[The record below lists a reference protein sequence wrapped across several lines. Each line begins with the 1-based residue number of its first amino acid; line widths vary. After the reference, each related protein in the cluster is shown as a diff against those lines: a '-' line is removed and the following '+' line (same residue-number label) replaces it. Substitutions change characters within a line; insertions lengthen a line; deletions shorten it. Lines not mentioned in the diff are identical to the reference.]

1 VTCPRENLTSE
12 TKMLDET
19 TKNRTLAG
27 ARIVTLQGVIEGAV
41 DLEDGRIA
49 AVRSGAHPTGAAD
62 LAGDF
67 LIPGIVDVHTD
78 HVEAHVFPR
87 AGVQWDF
94 LNALMAHDAV
104 VIAGGTTTVLDSL
117 CVGASMKRPER
128 RDLLVPLVAALER
141 GRTEGVFR
149 ADHLLHLRCE
159 ICDPDTMDLTD
170 ATITSPLVRLV
181 SVMDHTPGDRQ
192 SVDREHWLGRMAAE
206 MGLDMTDARAAM
218 AELLDRSARVGAEV
232 RAHVVAR
239 TTAAGLPL
247 MSHDDRTPAQ
257 VDQAKAEGAAVSE
270 FPTTLE
276 AAAHARALGLAV
288 VMGAP
293 NLLRGGSQSGNV
305 SLRALLEAD
314 LCDVLSS
321 DYIPRS
327 PLDAAFAIGFDD
339 SLPQD
344 LARAVAMVTDAPARL
359 AGLTD
364 RGRIAPGLRADL
376 VQVRRIGVHNHVV
389 AVWREGRRVY

>member
-1 VTCPRENLTSE
+1 
-12 TKMLDET
+12 MLDGM
-19 TKNRTLAG
+19 TKNLTLAG
-27 ARIVTLQGVIEGAV
+27 GRIVTLDGVVEGAV
-41 DLEDGRIA
+41 DIEGGCIA
-49 AVRSGAHPTGAAD
+49 GVRPNARPTGAMD
-62 LAGDF
+62 LAGDY

-128 RDLLVPLVAALER
+128 RELLVPLVAALEK
-141 GRTEGVFR
+141 GRAYGLFR

-159 ICDPDTMDLTD
+159 ICDPDTIALTD
-170 ATITSPLVRLV
+170 ATLTSPLVRLV

-192 SVDREHWLGRMAAE
+192 SLDRENWLARMAKD
-206 MGLDMTDARAAM
+206 MGLEPTEARAAM
-218 AELLDRSARVGAEV
+218 AELLDRSARVGARV

-239 TTAAGLPL
+239 AQAAGLPL
-247 MSHDDRTPAQ
+247 MSHDDRTTAQ
-257 VDQAKAEGAAVSE
+257 VDQALSEGASVSE

-276 AAAHARALGLAV
+276 AAAHARAQGLAV

-305 SLRALLEAD
+305 SLRALLQAD

-327 PLDAAFAIGFDD
+327 PLDAAFAIGADD
-339 SLPQD
+339 RLPQD
-344 LARAVAMVTDAPARL
+344 LSRAVAMVTNAPARL
-359 AGLTD
+359 AGLHD
-364 RGRIAPGLRADL
+364 RGQIAIGFRADM
-376 VQVRRIGVHNHVV
+376 VQVRRIGKHNHVV
-389 AVWREGRRVY
+389 TVWREGRRVY

>member
-1 VTCPRENLTSE
+1 MGPE
-12 TKMLDET
+12 TGQLGDNMLD
-19 TKNRTLAG
+19 NRAGNFTLYEAQ
-27 ARIVTLQGVIEGAV
+27 IVTPEGVVNGAIDIEG
-41 DLEDGRIA
+41 GQIA
-49 AVRSGAHPTGAAD
+49 ALRPGAQPPEGLD
-62 LAGDF
+62 LGGDF

-141 GRTEGVFR
+141 GRAEGLFR

-159 ICDPDTMDLTD
+159 ICDPDTIALTD
-170 ATITSPLVRLV
+170 TTISSPLVRLV

-192 SVDREHWLGRMAAE
+192 SLDREHWLGRMAKE

-218 AELLDRSARVGAEV
+218 AELLDRSARVGAKV

-239 TTAAGLPL
+239 AQAAVLPL
-247 MSHDDRTPAQ
+247 MSHDDRTLAH
-257 VDQAKAEGAAVSE
+257 VDQAKAEGVMVSE

-276 AAAHARALGLAV
+276 AAAHARAQGLSV

-344 LARAVAMVTDAPARL
+344 LSRAIAMVTNAPARL
-359 AGLTD
+359 AGMTD
-364 RGRIAPGLRADL
+364 RGRLAPGLRADL
-376 VQVRRIGVHNHVV
+376 VQVRRVGTHNHVV

>member
-1 VTCPRENLTSE
+1 
-12 TKMLDET
+12 MLDDMVG
-19 TKNRTLAG
+19 NFTLAQ
-27 ARIVTLQGVIEGAV
+27 AQIVTPDGVVSGAIDIEGGQIATLRPGAQPPKGL
-41 DLEDGRIA
+41 DLG
-49 AVRSGAHPTGAAD
+49 
-62 LAGDF
+62 GDF
-67 LIPGIVDVHTD
+67 LIPAIVDVHTD

-87 AGVQWDF
+87 TGVQWDF

-141 GRTEGVFR
+141 GRAEGLFR

-159 ICDPDTMDLTD
+159 ICDPDTIALTD
-170 ATITSPLVRLV
+170 ATISSPLVRLV

-192 SVDREHWLGRMAAE
+192 SLDREHWLGRMAKD

-239 TTAAGLPL
+239 AQAAGLPL
-247 MSHDDRTPAQ
+247 MSHDDRTLAQ
-257 VDQAKAEGAAVSE
+257 VDQAKAEGATVCE

-276 AAAHARALGLAV
+276 AAAHAHAQGLSV

-314 LCDVLSS
+314 LCDILSS

-344 LARAVAMVTDAPARL
+344 LPRAIAMVTDAPARL

-364 RGRIAPGLRADL
+364 RGRIEQGLRADL
-376 VQVRRIGVHNHVV
+376 VQVRRLGAHNQVV
-389 AVWREGRRVY
+389 AVWREGRCVY

>member
-1 VTCPRENLTSE
+1 MFDTEMARVTLT
-12 TKMLDET
+12 
-19 TKNRTLAG
+19 G
-27 ARIVTLQGVIEGAV
+27 ARIVTPDGVIEGAV
-41 DLEDGRIA
+41 DVEEGKIA
-49 AVRSGAHPTGAAD
+49 ALRPGGRAAGRFD
-62 LAGDF
+62 PGHDFGGDF

-78 HVEAHVFPR
+78 HVETHVFPR
-87 AGVQWDF
+87 SGVTWDL

-117 CVGASMKRPER
+117 CVGASIKRPER

-141 GRTEGVFR
+141 GRADGLFR

-159 ICDPDTMDLTD
+159 ISDPDTMALTD

-192 SVDREHWLGRMAAE
+192 SVDRERWLARMAQDTGQQ
-206 MGLDMTDARAAM
+206 MDSAREVM
-218 AELLDRSARVGAEV
+218 AELLDRSARVGAGV
-232 RAHVVAR
+232 RAHVVAQAR
-239 TTAAGLPL
+239 AAAVPL

-257 VDQAKAEGAAVSE
+257 VDQALAEGVAVTE

-276 AAAHARALGLAV
+276 AAAHARARGLTV

-305 SLRALLEAD
+305 SLRRLLEAD

-327 PLDAAFAIGFDD
+327 PLDAAFAIGADAG
-339 SLPQD
+339 LPQD
-344 LARAVAMVTDAPARL
+344 LCRAVGMVTEAPARM

-376 VQVRRIGVHNHVV
+376 VRVRQSGAHHQVV
-389 AVWREGRRVY
+389 AVWREGRRVF

>member
-1 VTCPRENLTSE
+1 
-12 TKMLDET
+12 ML
-19 TKNRTLAG
+19 NNMAGRFTLAE
-27 ARIVTLQGVIEGAV
+27 ARIVTPDGVINGAIDIEG
-41 DLEDGRIA
+41 GQIA
-49 AVRSGAHPTGAAD
+49 SLRPGAHAPSGLD
-62 LAGDF
+62 LGGDF
-67 LIPGIVDVHTD
+67 LIPGVVDVHTD

-117 CVGASMKRPER
+117 CVGVSMKRPER

-141 GRTEGVFR
+141 GRAEGLFR

-159 ICDPDTMDLTD
+159 ICDPDTIALID

-192 SVDREHWLGRMAAE
+192 SLDREHWLGRMAKE
-206 MGLDMTDARAAM
+206 MGLDLADARDAM
-218 AELLDRSARVGAEV
+218 AELVDRSSRVGAEV

-239 TTAAGLPL
+239 AQAAGLLL
-247 MSHDDRTPAQ
+247 MSHDDRTLAH
-257 VDQAKAEGAAVSE
+257 VDQAKTEGATVCE

-276 AAAHARALGLAV
+276 AAAFARATGLAV

-305 SLRALLEAD
+305 ALRTLLEAD

-344 LARAVAMVTDAPARL
+344 LSRGIAMVTDAPARL
-359 AGLTD
+359 AGLID
-364 RGRIAPGLRADL
+364 RGRIATGLRADL
-376 VQVRRIGVHNHVV
+376 VQVRKVGTHNHIV
-389 AVWREGRRVY
+389 AVWRQGRRVY

>member
-1 VTCPRENLTSE
+1 MGAQEERV
-12 TKMLDET
+12 KDMLDGT
-19 TKNRTLAG
+19 AQDRTLAR
-27 ARIVTLQGVIEGAV
+27 ARIVTAGGVIEGAL
-41 DLEDGRIA
+41 DLEGGRIA
-49 AVRSGAHPTGAAD
+49 AIRPGASPVGAAD
-62 LAGDF
+62 LDGDF

-141 GRTEGVFR
+141 GRAEGLFR

-159 ICDPDTMDLTD
+159 ICDPDTIALTD
-170 ATITSPLVRLV
+170 ATIGSPLVRLV

-192 SVDREHWLGRMAAE
+192 SLDRELWLGRMAQE
-206 MGLDMTDARAAM
+206 MGLDMADARDAM

-239 TTAAGLPL
+239 ARAAGLPL
-247 MSHDDRTPAQ
+247 MSHDDRTREQ
-257 VDQAKAEGAAVSE
+257 VDQAKAEGALVSE

-276 AAAHARALGLAV
+276 AAAHARAQGMAV

-305 SLRALLEAD
+305 SLRALLQAD

-321 DYIPRS
+321 DYVPRS

-344 LARAVAMVTDAPARL
+344 LPRAVGMATDAPARL
-359 AGLTD
+359 AGLDD
-364 RGRIAPGLRADL
+364 RGRIAVGLRADL
-376 VQVRRIGVHNHVV
+376 VQVRRVAGHNQVV

>member
-1 VTCPRENLTSE
+1 
-12 TKMLDET
+12 MLDGM
-19 TKNRTLAG
+19 TKNLTLAG
-27 ARIVTLQGVIEGAV
+27 GRIVTLDGVVEGAV
-41 DLEDGRIA
+41 DIEGGCIA
-49 AVRSGAHPTGAAD
+49 GVRPNARPTGAMD
-62 LAGDF
+62 LAGDY

-128 RDLLVPLVAALER
+128 RELLVPLVAALEK
-141 GRTEGVFR
+141 GRAYGLFR

-159 ICDPDTMDLTD
+159 ICDPDTIALTD
-170 ATITSPLVRLV
+170 ATLTSPLVRLV

-192 SVDREHWLGRMAAE
+192 SLDRENWLARMAKD
-206 MGLDMTDARAAM
+206 MGLEPTEARAAM
-218 AELLDRSARVGAEV
+218 AELLDRSARVGARV

-239 TTAAGLPL
+239 AQAAGLPL
-247 MSHDDRTPAQ
+247 MSHDDRTTAQ
-257 VDQAKAEGAAVSE
+257 VDQALSEGASVSE

-276 AAAHARALGLAV
+276 AAAHARAQGLAV

-305 SLRALLEAD
+305 SLRALLQAD

-327 PLDAAFAIGFDD
+327 PLDAAFAIGADD
-339 SLPQD
+339 RLPQD
-344 LARAVAMVTDAPARL
+344 LSRAVAMVTNAPARL
-359 AGLTD
+359 AGLHD
-364 RGRIAPGLRADL
+364 RGQIAIGFRADM
-376 VQVRRIGVHNHVV
+376 VQVRRIGKHNHVV

>member
-1 VTCPRENLTSE
+1 MFDSAVTDFTLT
-12 TKMLDET
+12 
-19 TKNRTLAG
+19 G
-27 ARIVTLQGVIEGAV
+27 GHIVTPGGVVEGAV
-41 DLEDGRIA
+41 DVEGGLIA
-49 AVRSGAHPTGAAD
+49 AIRPGARGLGGHD
-62 LAGDF
+62 LAGDV

-141 GRTEGVFR
+141 GRAAGMFR

-159 ICDPDTMDLTD
+159 ISDPDTMALTD

-192 SVDREHWLGRMAAE
+192 SLDMERWLVRMAQD
-206 MGLDMTDARAAM
+206 MGLEMVAARAAM
-218 AELLDRSARVGAEV
+218 AELLERSARVGAQV
-232 RAHVVAR
+232 RAHVVAKAR
-239 TTAAGLPL
+239 SAGLPL

-257 VDQAKAEGAAVSE
+257 VDQALAEGMAVTE

-276 AAAHARALGLAV
+276 AAAHARAQGLVV

-293 NLLRGGSQSGNV
+293 NFLRGGSQSGNV
-305 SLRALLEAD
+305 ALSSLLEAD

-321 DYIPRS
+321 DYAPRS
-327 PLDAAFAIGFDD
+327 PLDAAFAIAADA

-344 LARAVAMVTDAPARL
+344 LCRAIAMVTEAPAQL
-359 AGLTD
+359 AALTD
-364 RGRIAPGLRADL
+364 RGRIAAGLRADL
-376 VQVRRIGVHNHVV
+376 VQVRKIGTHHQVV
-389 AVWREGRRVY
+389 AVWREGRRVF

>member
-1 VTCPRENLTSE
+1 
-12 TKMLDET
+12 MLDDMVG
-19 TKNRTLAG
+19 NFTLAQ
-27 ARIVTLQGVIEGAV
+27 AQIVTPDGVVSGAIDIEGGQIATLRPGAQPPKGL
-41 DLEDGRIA
+41 DLG
-49 AVRSGAHPTGAAD
+49 
-62 LAGDF
+62 GDF

-87 AGVQWDF
+87 TGVQWDF

-141 GRTEGVFR
+141 GRAEGLFR

-159 ICDPDTMDLTD
+159 ICDPDTIALTD
-170 ATITSPLVRLV
+170 ATISSPLVRLV

-192 SVDREHWLGRMAAE
+192 SLDREHWLGRMAKD

-239 TTAAGLPL
+239 AQAAGLPL
-247 MSHDDRTPAQ
+247 MSHDDRTLAQ
-257 VDQAKAEGAAVSE
+257 VDQAKAEGATVCE

-276 AAAHARALGLAV
+276 AAAHAHAQGLSV

-314 LCDVLSS
+314 LCDILSS

-344 LARAVAMVTDAPARL
+344 LPRAIAMVTDAPARL

-364 RGRIAPGLRADL
+364 RGRIEQGLRADL
-376 VQVRRIGVHNHVV
+376 VQVRRLGAHNQVV
-389 AVWREGRRVY
+389 AVWREGRCVY

>member
-1 VTCPRENLTSE
+1 
-12 TKMLDET
+12 MLDRNATEF
-19 TKNRTLAG
+19 TLAQ
-27 ARIVTLQGVIEGAV
+27 ARIVTPAGMIEGAV
-41 DLEDGRIA
+41 DVEDGLIA
-49 AVRSGAHPTGAAD
+49 AIRPCAAPVGAAD
-62 LAGDF
+62 LGGDF

-87 AGVQWDF
+87 AGVQWNF

-128 RDLLVPLVAALER
+128 RDLLVPLVAALEQ
-141 GRTEGVFR
+141 GRTEGLFR

-159 ICDPDTMDLTD
+159 ICDPDTVPLTD
-170 ATITSPLVRLV
+170 ATIASPLVRLV

-192 SVDREHWLGRMAAE
+192 SLDTERWLGRMAK
-206 MGLDMTDARAAM
+206 DMALELTEARAAM

-239 TTAAGLPL
+239 ARTAGLPL

-257 VDQAKAEGAAVSE
+257 VDQARAEGATVSE

-276 AAAHARALGLAV
+276 AAAHARALGLSI

-327 PLDAAFAIGFDD
+327 PLDAAFAIGFDA

-344 LARAVAMVTDAPARL
+344 LARAISMVTEAPARL
-359 AGLTD
+359 AGLAD

-376 VQVRRIGVHNHVV
+376 VQVRRSGAHNHVV

>member
-1 VTCPRENLTSE
+1 
-12 TKMLDET
+12 MLDD
-19 TKNRTLAG
+19 KAGNFSLAG
-27 ARIVTLQGVIEGAV
+27 AWIVTPHGVINGAV
-41 DLEDGRIA
+41 DIEAGQIA
-49 AVRSGAHPTGAAD
+49 ALRPGALPPGGLD
-62 LAGDF
+62 LGDDF

-117 CVGASMKRPER
+117 CVGASVKRPER

-141 GRTEGVFR
+141 GRGEGLFR

-159 ICDPDTMDLTD
+159 ICDPDTVALTD
-170 ATITSPLVRLV
+170 ATINGPLVRLV

-192 SVDREHWLGRMAAE
+192 SLDREHWLGRMAMD
-206 MGLDMTDARAAM
+206 MGLDMADARNVM

-232 RAHVVAR
+232 RAHVVAQAQ
-239 TTAAGLPL
+239 AAGLPL
-247 MSHDDRTPAQ
+247 MSHDDRTLDH
-257 VDQAKAEGAAVSE
+257 VDQAWAEGATVCE

-276 AAAHARALGLAV
+276 AAAHARDRGLAV

-305 SLRALLEAD
+305 ALRALLEAD

-344 LARAVAMVTDAPARL
+344 LPRAIAMATDAPARL
-359 AGLTD
+359 AGLSD
-364 RGRIAPGLRADL
+364 RGQIAVGLRADL
-376 VQVRRIGVHNHVV
+376 VQVRRKGGHNHVV
-389 AVWREGRRVY
+389 GVWREGRRVY

>member
-1 VTCPRENLTSE
+1 
-12 TKMLDET
+12 MLDT
-19 TKNRTLAG
+19 TAGNFTLAG
-27 ARIVTLQGVIEGAV
+27 TRIVTPDGTIDGAV
-41 DLEDGRIA
+41 DIEGGQIVALRP
-49 AVRSGAHPTGAAD
+49 GAHPPGSLD
-62 LAGDF
+62 MGGDF
-67 LIPGIVDVHTD
+67 LIPGIVDLHTD

-141 GRTEGVFR
+141 GRAEGLFR

-159 ICDPDTMDLTD
+159 ICDPDTIALTD
-170 ATITSPLVRLV
+170 ATIGSPLVRLV

-192 SVDREHWLGRMAAE
+192 SLDREHWLGRMAKD
-206 MGLDMTDARAAM
+206 MGLDLAEARDAM

-232 RAHVVAR
+232 RAHVVTQAQ
-239 TTAAGLPL
+239 AAGLPI
-247 MSHDDRTPAQ
+247 MSHDDRSLAH
-257 VDQAKAEGAAVSE
+257 VDQAKAEGAVVSE

-305 SLRALLEAD
+305 ALRALLEAD

-344 LARAVAMVTDAPARL
+344 LTRAIAMVTDAPARL

-376 VQVRRIGVHNHVV
+376 VQVRRMGTHNQVV

>member
-1 VTCPRENLTSE
+1 
-12 TKMLDET
+12 MLDGM
-19 TKNRTLAG
+19 TKNQTLASG
-27 ARIVTLQGVIEGAV
+27 RIVTLGGVVEGAV
-41 DLEDGRIA
+41 DIEDGCIA
-49 AVRSGAHPTGAAD
+49 GVRPNAQPQGAVD

-128 RDLLVPLVAALER
+128 RDLLVPLVAALEK
-141 GRTEGVFR
+141 GRADGLFR

-159 ICDPDTMDLTD
+159 ICDPDTIALSD
-170 ATITSPLVRLV
+170 ATLTSPLVRLV

-192 SVDREHWLGRMAAE
+192 SLDREHWLARMAKD
-206 MGLDMTDARAAM
+206 MGLEPTEARAAM
-218 AELLDRSARVGAEV
+218 AELLDRSARVGARV

-239 TTAAGLPL
+239 AQAAGLPL
-247 MSHDDRTPAQ
+247 MSHDDRTLAQ
-257 VDQAKAEGAAVSE
+257 VDQALSEGACVSE

-276 AAAHARALGLAV
+276 AAAHARAQGMAV

-305 SLRALLEAD
+305 SLRALLQAD

-327 PLDAAFAIGFDD
+327 PLDAAFAIGDDD

-344 LARAVAMVTDAPARL
+344 LSRAIAMVTDAPARL
-359 AGLTD
+359 AGLRD
-364 RGRIAPGLRADL
+364 RGQIATGFRADL
-376 VQVRRIGVHNHVV
+376 VQVRRIGKHNHVV

>member
-1 VTCPRENLTSE
+1 
-12 TKMLDET
+12 MLDNT
-19 TKNRTLAG
+19 VGNFTLAG
-27 ARIVTLQGVIEGAV
+27 AQIVTPDGVINGAIDIEG
-41 DLEDGRIA
+41 GQIA
-49 AVRSGAHPTGAAD
+49 ALHPGAHPPGGLD
-62 LAGDF
+62 VGGDF

-87 AGVQWDF
+87 AGVQWEF

-117 CVGASMKRPER
+117 CVGASMKRPDR

-141 GRTEGVFR
+141 GRAEGLFR

-159 ICDPDTMDLTD
+159 ICDPDTVALTD
-170 ATITSPLVRLV
+170 ATISSPLVRLV
-181 SVMDHTPGDRQ
+181 SVMEHTPG
-192 SVDREHWLGRMAAE
+192 DREHWLGRMAKE
-206 MGLDMTDARAAM
+206 MGLDLADARDAM

-232 RAHVVAR
+232 RAHVVVRAQ
-239 TTAAGLPL
+239 AAGLPL
-247 MSHDDRTPAQ
+247 MSHDDRTLAH
-257 VDQAKAEGAAVSE
+257 VDQAKAEGATVCE
-270 FPTTLE
+270 FPATLE
-276 AAAHARALGLAV
+276 AAALARAQGLSV

-305 SLRALLEAD
+305 ALRALLEAD

-344 LARAVAMVTDAPARL
+344 LPCAIAMVTDAPARL

-376 VQVRRIGVHNHVV
+376 VQVRKVGTHNHIV
-389 AVWREGRRVY
+389 AVWREARRVY

>member
-1 VTCPRENLTSE
+1 
-12 TKMLDET
+12 MLD
-19 TKNRTLAG
+19 NMVGNFTLAE
-27 ARIVTLQGVIEGAV
+27 AQIVTPEGVVNGAIDIEG
-41 DLEDGRIA
+41 GQIA
-49 AVRSGAHPTGAAD
+49 ALRTGAQPPAGLD
-62 LAGDF
+62 LGGDF

-141 GRTEGVFR
+141 GRAEGLFR

-159 ICDPDTMDLTD
+159 ICDPDTIPLTD
-170 ATITSPLVRLV
+170 ATIGSPLVRLV

-192 SVDREHWLGRMAAE
+192 SLDREHWLGRMAKD

-218 AELLDRSARVGAEV
+218 AELLDRSVRVGAEV

-239 TTAAGLPL
+239 AQTAGLPL
-247 MSHDDRTPAQ
+247 MSHDDRTLAQ
-257 VDQAKAEGAAVSE
+257 VDQARAEGATVCE

-276 AAAHARALGLAV
+276 AAAHARATGLAV

-344 LARAVAMVTDAPARL
+344 LPRAIAMVTDAPARL
-359 AGLTD
+359 AGMTD

-376 VQVRRIGVHNHVV
+376 VQVRRVGTHNHVV

>member
-1 VTCPRENLTSE
+1 MRDAATSGI
-12 TKMLDET
+12 
-19 TKNRTLAG
+19 TLSG
-27 ARIVTLQGVIEGAV
+27 ARIVTPDGVVEGAV
-41 DLEDGRIA
+41 DIEHGIIA
-49 AVRSGAHPTGAAD
+49 AIRPDVRPAGSVD
-62 LAGDF
+62 LAGDL

-78 HVEAHVFPR
+78 HVETHVFPR
-87 AGVQWDF
+87 AGVQWDC
-94 LNALMAHDAV
+94 LSALMAHDAV

-128 RDLLVPLVAALER
+128 RDLVIPLVAALER
-141 GRTEGVFR
+141 ARTEGLFR

-159 ICDPDTMDLTD
+159 ICDPDTIALTD
-170 ATITSPLVRLV
+170 AVISSPSVRLI

-192 SVDREHWLGRMAAE
+192 SLDREKWLGRMAQD
-206 MGLDMTDARAAM
+206 MQLDPDAAREAM

-232 RAHVVAR
+232 RAHVVALAR
-239 TTAAGLPL
+239 SAGLPL
-247 MSHDDRTPAQ
+247 MSHDDRTTAQ
-257 VDQAKAEGAAVSE
+257 VDQAMAEGATVTE
-270 FPTTLE
+270 FPTTIE
-276 AAAHARALGLAV
+276 AAAHARALGLSI

-305 SLRALLEAD
+305 ALRDLLAAD

-327 PLDAAFAIGFDD
+327 PLDAAFMIATDD

-344 LARAVAMVTDAPARL
+344 LSRAVGMVTDAPARL

-364 RGRIAPGLRADL
+364 RGRIAQGYCADL
-376 VQVRRIGVHNHVV
+376 VRVRPLGAHNHVV
-389 AVWREGRRVY
+389 GVWRAGQRVY

>member
-1 VTCPRENLTSE
+1 
-12 TKMLDET
+12 MLD
-19 TKNRTLAG
+19 NRAGNFTLAE
-27 ARIVTLQGVIEGAV
+27 AQIVTPEGVVNGAIDIEG
-41 DLEDGRIA
+41 GQIA
-49 AVRSGAHPTGAAD
+49 ALRPGAQPSMGLD
-62 LAGDF
+62 LGGDF

-128 RDLLVPLVAALER
+128 RDLLVPLIAALER
-141 GRTEGVFR
+141 GRAEGLFR

-159 ICDPDTMDLTD
+159 ICDPDTIALTD

-192 SVDREHWLGRMAAE
+192 SLDREHWLGRMAKD

-218 AELLDRSARVGAEV
+218 AELLDRSVRVGAEV

-239 TTAAGLPL
+239 AQTAGLPL
-247 MSHDDRTPAQ
+247 MSHDDRTLAQ
-257 VDQAKAEGAAVSE
+257 VDQARAEGATVCE

-276 AAAHARALGLAV
+276 AAAHARATGLAV

-344 LARAVAMVTDAPARL
+344 LPRAIAMVTDAPARL
-359 AGLTD
+359 AGMTD

-376 VQVRRIGVHNHVV
+376 VQVRRVGTHNHVV

>member
-1 VTCPRENLTSE
+1 MGPKAERVNN
-12 TKMLDET
+12 MLDEIQ
-19 TKNRTLAG
+19 KNLTLAG
-27 ARIVTLQGVIEGAV
+27 ARIVTPDGVIEGAL
-41 DLEDGRIA
+41 DLEGGCIA
-49 AVRSGAHPTGAAD
+49 AIRRTVRPAGAVD

-141 GRTEGVFR
+141 GRAGGLFR

-159 ICDPDTMDLTD
+159 ICDPDTIALTD
-170 ATITSPLVRLV
+170 ATIGSPLVRLV

-192 SVDREHWLGRMAAE
+192 SLDREHWLARMAKD
-206 MGLDMTDARAAM
+206 MGLEMDDARAAM
-218 AELLDRSARVGAEV
+218 TELLDRSARVGAEV
-232 RAHVVAR
+232 RAHVVAKAR
-239 TTAAGLPL
+239 AAGLPL
-247 MSHDDRTPAQ
+247 MSHDDRTLGQ
-257 VDQAKAEGAAVSE
+257 VEQALVEGAVVSE

-276 AAAHARALGLAV
+276 AAAHARAMGMAV

-293 NLLRGGSQSGNV
+293 NFLRGGSQSGNV
-305 SLRALLEAD
+305 SLRALLRAD

-327 PLDAAFAIGFDD
+327 PLDAAFAVGFDD

-344 LARAVAMVTDAPARL
+344 LGRAIAMVTDAPARL

-364 RGRIAPGLRADL
+364 RGRIAAGLRADL
-376 VQVRRIGVHNHVV
+376 VQVRRSGAHNHIV
-389 AVWREGRRVY
+389 AVWREGRQVY

>member
-1 VTCPRENLTSE
+1 
-12 TKMLDET
+12 MLDRSAT
-19 TKNRTLAG
+19 PFTLAQ
-27 ARIVTLQGVIEGAV
+27 ARIVTPEGVINGAV
-41 DLEDGRIA
+41 DIEGGVIA
-49 AVRSGAHPTGAAD
+49 ALRPGARPAGAAD

-141 GRTEGVFR
+141 GRAEGLFR

-159 ICDPDTMDLTD
+159 ICDPDTMALTD

-192 SVDREHWLGRMAAE
+192 SVDAERWLGRMAKDMALE
-206 MGLDMTDARAAM
+206 MTEARIAM

-239 TTAAGLPL
+239 ARSAGLPL

-257 VDQAKAEGAAVSE
+257 VDQARAEGATVSE

-276 AAAHARALGLAV
+276 AAAHARAQGLAV

-327 PLDAAFAIGFDD
+327 PLDAAFAIGFDA

-344 LARAVAMVTDAPARL
+344 LARAIAMVTEAPARL

-376 VQVRRIGVHNHVV
+376 VQVRRTGAHNHVV

>member
-1 VTCPRENLTSE
+1 
-12 TKMLDET
+12 MLDQT
-19 TKNRTLAG
+19 ARNQMLAG
-27 ARIVTLQGVIEGAV
+27 ARIVTPTGVIEGAL

-49 AVRSGAHPTGAAD
+49 GLRVGLSPGGAAD

-141 GRTEGVFR
+141 GRAGGMFR

-159 ICDPDTMDLTD
+159 ICDPDTIALTD

-192 SVDREHWLGRMAAE
+192 SLDREHWLGRMAAE

-218 AELLDRSARVGAEV
+218 EELLDRSARVGAEV
-232 RAHVVAR
+232 RAHVVAKAQ
-239 TTAAGLPL
+239 AAGLPS
-247 MSHDDRTPAQ
+247 MSHDDRTVAQ
-257 VDQAKAEGAAVSE
+257 VDQAKSEGATVSE

-276 AAAHARALGLAV
+276 AAAHARAQGLSV

-293 NLLRGGSQSGNV
+293 NLLRGGSQSDNV
-305 SLRALLEAD
+305 SLRTLLEAD

-344 LARAVAMVTDAPARL
+344 LSRAISMVTDAPARL

-364 RGRIAPGLRADL
+364 RGRIAVGLRADL
-376 VQVRRIGVHNHVV
+376 VQVRRIGTHNQIV

>member
-1 VTCPRENLTSE
+1 
-12 TKMLDET
+12 MLDDRT
-19 TKNRTLAG
+19 GNFTLAG
-27 ARIVTLQGVIEGAV
+27 ARIVTPDGVTAGAIDIENGLITA
-41 DLEDGRIA
+41 LRP
-49 AVRSGAHPTGAAD
+49 GAHPRAGLD
-62 LAGDF
+62 LGGDF

-87 AGVQWDF
+87 AGVQWNF

-117 CVGASMKRPER
+117 CVGASIKRPER

-141 GRTEGVFR
+141 GRAEGLFR

-159 ICDPDTMDLTD
+159 ICDPDTIALTD
-170 ATITSPLVRLV
+170 ATIISPLVRLI

-192 SVDREHWLGRMAAE
+192 SFDREHWLGRMAKE
-206 MGLDMTDARAAM
+206 MGLDLAEARDAM
-218 AELLDRSARVGAEV
+218 AELLDRSARVGAKV
-232 RAHVVAR
+232 RAHVVAQAQ
-239 TTAAGLPL
+239 AAGLPL

-257 VDQAKAEGAAVSE
+257 VDQAWAEGATVAE

-276 AAAHARALGLAV
+276 AAAHARAQGLAI

-305 SLRALLEAD
+305 SLHTLLEAD

-327 PLDAAFAIGFDD
+327 PLDAAFAIGLDD

-344 LARAVAMVTDAPARL
+344 LSRAIAMVTDAPARL

-376 VQVRRIGVHNHVV
+376 VQVRRMGAHNQVV
-389 AVWREGRRVY
+389 GVWRDGRRVY

>member
-1 VTCPRENLTSE
+1 
-12 TKMLDET
+12 MLD
-19 TKNRTLAG
+19 NMVGNFTLAE
-27 ARIVTLQGVIEGAV
+27 AQIVTPEGVVNGAIDIEG
-41 DLEDGRIA
+41 GQIA
-49 AVRSGAHPTGAAD
+49 ALRPGAQPSMGLD
-62 LAGDF
+62 LGDDF

-141 GRTEGVFR
+141 GRAEGLFR

-159 ICDPDTMDLTD
+159 ICDPDTIPLTD
-170 ATITSPLVRLV
+170 ATIGSPLVRLV

-192 SVDREHWLGRMAAE
+192 SLDREHWLGRMAKD

-218 AELLDRSARVGAEV
+218 AELLDRSVRVGAEV

-239 TTAAGLPL
+239 AQTAGLPL
-247 MSHDDRTPAQ
+247 MSHDDRTLAQ
-257 VDQAKAEGAAVSE
+257 VDQARAEGATVCE

-276 AAAHARALGLAV
+276 AAAHARATGLAV

-314 LCDVLSS
+314 LCDILSS

-344 LARAVAMVTDAPARL
+344 LPRAIAMVTDAPARL
-359 AGLTD
+359 TGMTD

-376 VQVRRIGVHNHVV
+376 VQVRRVGTHNHVV

>member
-1 VTCPRENLTSE
+1 
-12 TKMLDET
+12 MLDRNATEF
-19 TKNRTLAG
+19 TLAQ
-27 ARIVTLQGVIEGAV
+27 ARIVTPAGMIEGAV
-41 DLEDGRIA
+41 DVEDGLIA
-49 AVRSGAHPTGAAD
+49 AIRPCAAPVGAAD
-62 LAGDF
+62 LGGDF

-87 AGVQWDF
+87 AGVQWNF

-128 RDLLVPLVAALER
+128 RDLLVPLVAALEQ
-141 GRTEGVFR
+141 GRTEGLFR

-159 ICDPDTMDLTD
+159 ICDPDTVPLTD
-170 ATITSPLVRLV
+170 ATIASPLVRLV

-192 SVDREHWLGRMAAE
+192 SLDTERWLGRMAK
-206 MGLDMTDARAAM
+206 DMALELTEARAAM
-218 AELLDRSARVGAEV
+218 AELLDRSALVGAEV

-239 TTAAGLPL
+239 ARTAGLPL

-257 VDQAKAEGAAVSE
+257 VDQARAEGATVSE

-276 AAAHARALGLAV
+276 AAAHARALGLSI

-327 PLDAAFAIGFDD
+327 PLDAAFAIGFDA

-344 LARAVAMVTDAPARL
+344 LARAISMVTEAPARL
-359 AGLTD
+359 AGLAD

-376 VQVRRIGVHNHVV
+376 VQVRRSGAHNHVV

>member
-1 VTCPRENLTSE
+1 
-12 TKMLDET
+12 MLDNT
-19 TKNRTLAG
+19 LGNFTLAG
-27 ARIVTLQGVIEGAV
+27 ARIVTPDGTIDGAV
-41 DLEDGRIA
+41 DIEGGQIVALRP
-49 AVRSGAHPTGAAD
+49 GAHPPGSLD
-62 LAGDF
+62 MGGDF

-141 GRTEGVFR
+141 GRAEGLFR

-159 ICDPDTMDLTD
+159 ICDPDTIALTD
-170 ATITSPLVRLV
+170 ATIGSPLVRLV

-192 SVDREHWLGRMAAE
+192 SLDREHWLGRMAKD
-206 MGLDMTDARAAM
+206 MGLDLAEARDAM

-232 RAHVVAR
+232 RAHVVTQAQ
-239 TTAAGLPL
+239 AAGLPI
-247 MSHDDRTPAQ
+247 MSHDDRSLAH
-257 VDQAKAEGAAVSE
+257 VEQAKAEGAVVSE

-305 SLRALLEAD
+305 ALRTLLEAD

-327 PLDAAFAIGFDD
+327 PLDAAFAIGLDD

-344 LARAVAMVTDAPARL
+344 LTRAIAMVTDAPARL

-364 RGRIAPGLRADL
+364 RGRIAPVLRADL
-376 VQVRRIGVHNHVV
+376 VQVRRMGTHNQVV

>member
-1 VTCPRENLTSE
+1 
-12 TKMLDET
+12 MLDGM
-19 TKNRTLAG
+19 TKNLTLAG
-27 ARIVTLQGVIEGAV
+27 GRIVTLDGVVEGAV
-41 DLEDGRIA
+41 DIEGGCIA
-49 AVRSGAHPTGAAD
+49 GVRPNARPTGAMD
-62 LAGDF
+62 LAGDY

-128 RDLLVPLVAALER
+128 RELLVPLVAALEK
-141 GRTEGVFR
+141 GRAYGLFR

-159 ICDPDTMDLTD
+159 ICDPDTIALTD
-170 ATITSPLVRLV
+170 ATLTSPLVRLV

-192 SVDREHWLGRMAAE
+192 SLDRENWLARMAKD
-206 MGLDMTDARAAM
+206 MGLEPTEARAAM
-218 AELLDRSARVGAEV
+218 AELLDRSARVGARV

-239 TTAAGLPL
+239 AQAAGLPL

-257 VDQAKAEGAAVSE
+257 VDQALSEGASVSE

-276 AAAHARALGLAV
+276 AAAHARAQGLAV

-305 SLRALLEAD
+305 SLRALLQAD

-327 PLDAAFAIGFDD
+327 PLDAAFAIGADD

-344 LARAVAMVTDAPARL
+344 LSRAVAMVTNAPARL
-359 AGLTD
+359 AGLHD
-364 RGRIAPGLRADL
+364 RGQIAIGFRADM
-376 VQVRRIGVHNHVV
+376 VQVRRIGKHNHVV
-389 AVWREGRRVY
+389 TVWREGRRVY

>member
-1 VTCPRENLTSE
+1 
-12 TKMLDET
+12 MLDDRAG
-19 TKNRTLAG
+19 NVTLAG
-27 ARIVTLQGVIEGAV
+27 ARIVTPDGVVLGSV
-41 DLEDGRIA
+41 DIEDGLIA
-49 AVRSGAHPTGAAD
+49 ALRPGAHPPGGPD
-62 LAGDF
+62 LGGDF

-117 CVGASMKRPER
+117 CVGASMRRPER

-141 GRTEGVFR
+141 GRTEGLFR

-159 ICDPDTMDLTD
+159 ICDPDTIALTD
-170 ATITSPLVRLV
+170 ATIISPLVRLV

-192 SVDREHWLGRMAAE
+192 SLDREHWLARMAKDL
-206 MGLDMTDARAAM
+206 GLDMADARAAM

-239 TTAAGLPL
+239 ALSAGLPL
-247 MSHDDRTPAQ
+247 MSHDDRTAAH
-257 VDQAKAEGAAVSE
+257 VDQAKAERVTVAE

-276 AAAHARALGLAV
+276 AAAHARAQGLAI

-305 SLRALLEAD
+305 SLRTLLEAD

-344 LARAVAMVTDAPARL
+344 LPRAIAMVTDAPARL

-376 VQVRRIGVHNHVV
+376 VQVRRMGAHNRVV
-389 AVWREGRRVY
+389 GVWREGRRVY

>member
-1 VTCPRENLTSE
+1 
-12 TKMLDET
+12 MLD
-19 TKNRTLAG
+19 NRTGNFTLAG
-27 ARIVTLQGVIEGAV
+27 AQIVTPDGVVNGAIDIEGGQIAALRTGAHPPGAV
-41 DLEDGRIA
+41 DLG
-49 AVRSGAHPTGAAD
+49 
-62 LAGDF
+62 GDF
-67 LIPGIVDVHTD
+67 LVPGIVDVHTD

-141 GRTEGVFR
+141 GRAEGLFR
-149 ADHLLHLRCE
+149 ADHLMHLRCE
-159 ICDPDTMDLTD
+159 ICDPDTIALTD

-192 SVDREHWLGRMAAE
+192 SLDREHWLGRMAQE
-206 MGLDMTDARAAM
+206 MGLDLPDARNAM
-218 AELLDRSARVGAEV
+218 TELLDRSARVGAEV

-239 TTAAGLPL
+239 AQAAGIPL
-247 MSHDDRTPAQ
+247 MSHDDRTLEQ
-257 VDQAKAEGAAVSE
+257 VDQARAEGATVSE

-276 AAAHARALGLAV
+276 AAAHARAMGLAV

-344 LARAVAMVTDAPARL
+344 LPRAIAMATDAPARL

-364 RGRIAPGLRADL
+364 RGRIAVGLRADL
-376 VQVRRIGVHNHVV
+376 VQVRKVGTHNHVV

>member
-1 VTCPRENLTSE
+1 MFDNRAENVTF
-12 TKMLDET
+12 
-19 TKNRTLAG
+19 AG
-27 ARIVTLQGVIEGAV
+27 ARIVTANGVMSGAIDIENGM
-41 DLEDGRIA
+41 IA
-49 AVRSGAHPTGAAD
+49 ALRPGVHPPGSLD
-62 LAGDF
+62 LQGDF

-87 AGVQWDF
+87 AGVQWEF

-104 VIAGGTTTVLDSL
+104 VIAAGTTTVLDSL

-128 RDLLVPLVAALER
+128 RDLLVPLVAAVER
-141 GRTEGVFR
+141 GQAERLFR

-159 ICDPDTMDLTD
+159 ICDPDTVALVD

-192 SVDREHWLGRMAAE
+192 SIDREQWLGRMAKD

-218 AELLDRSARVGAEV
+218 ADLLDRSARVGAKV
-232 RAHVVAR
+232 RAHVVERAR
-239 TTAAGLPL
+239 AAGLPL
-247 MSHDDRTPAQ
+247 MSHDDRSLAQ
-257 VDQAKAEGAAVSE
+257 VDQAIAEGAVVSE

-276 AAAHARALGLAV
+276 AAAHARAQGLSV

-305 SLRALLEAD
+305 SLRSLLEAD
-314 LCDVLSS
+314 LCDILSS

-327 PLDAAFAIGFDD
+327 PLDAAFAIGLDA

-344 LARAVAMVTDAPARL
+344 LPRAIAMVSDAPARL

-376 VQVRRIGVHNHVV
+376 VRVRRNGAHNQVV
-389 AVWREGRRVY
+389 AVWRAGQRVF